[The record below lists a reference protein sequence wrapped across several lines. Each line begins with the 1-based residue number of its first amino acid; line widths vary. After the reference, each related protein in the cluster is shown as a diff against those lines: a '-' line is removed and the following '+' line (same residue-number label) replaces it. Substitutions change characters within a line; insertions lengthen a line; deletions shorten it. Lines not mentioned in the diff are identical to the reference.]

1 MGEYRKPMRHV
12 LNVTRANGQEFV
24 FRIAHRPL
32 DDYSRAFEA
41 SGLAITALRET
52 NPTDELVA
60 ERPEFGYSQRVPDF
74 LHIRA
79 QRIDPGRL
87 G

>member
-1 MGEYRKPMRHV
+1 M
-12 LNVTRANGQEFV
+12 

-41 SGLAITALRET
+41 AGLAITALRET
-52 NPTDELVA
+52 NADDELAA
-60 ERPEFGYSQRVPDF
+60 EHPQFTNSQRVPDF
-74 LHIRA
+74 LHIRTQHA
-79 QRIDPGRL
+79 GGRGL